1 MICMR
6 RGLLRFSIPD
16 VFQVTRCPIHVFAN
30 NNHLVFHQHIGL
42 VDSIVLEDDYNTAS
56 LRSSPLGLDCS
67 NHFPFNPTLFFIPN
81 FTLVVFPITFSS
93 QATPDFSKM
102 VNRNFLLGALAAAA
116 TSAIAQDSGSENI
129 RFGNAFSLGATNS
142 YIIEAETTLFPG
154 KTQSGDTPR
163 LALWPGMGT
172 DQNQLI
178 QAIVLGSSD
187 AQGEQCGGKPHVSG
201 EWCAFAS
208 ALQDDVQ
215 LQGDT
220 FPVKSN
226 QGVKIHCTFSASFN
240 PYLYIKSA
248 PTNLLSHSHRQI
260 RRNLWQHHS
269 NRVCG
274 RKSRLHTQHEIRQGY
289 RLWHRRGS
297 PE

>member
-1 MICMR
+1 
-6 RGLLRFSIPD
+6 
-16 VFQVTRCPIHVFAN
+16 
-30 NNHLVFHQHIGL
+30 
-42 VDSIVLEDDYNTAS
+42 
-56 LRSSPLGLDCS
+56 
-67 NHFPFNPTLFFIPN
+67 
-81 FTLVVFPITFSS
+81 
-93 QATPDFSKM
+93 M

-116 TSAIAQDSGSENI
+116 TTAIAQDSGSENI

-187 AQGEQCGGKPHVSG
+187 AQGEQCGDKPHVSG

-226 QGVKIHCTFSASFN
+226 QGVKIHYKYDETSGNTTQTVSVEGKVVSTLSTKSGKAIGFGTAEEAQNEFKGVVYEHSYVNTTVVLAAADAQFASTLGKTGATGNLVTKDNKTFKVDKIVIAEYSFPAS
-240 PYLYIKSA
+240 
-248 PTNLLSHSHRQI
+248 
-260 RRNLWQHHS
+260 
-269 NRVCG
+269 V
-274 RKSRLHTQHEIRQGY
+274 
-289 RLWHRRGS
+289 
-297 PE
+297 